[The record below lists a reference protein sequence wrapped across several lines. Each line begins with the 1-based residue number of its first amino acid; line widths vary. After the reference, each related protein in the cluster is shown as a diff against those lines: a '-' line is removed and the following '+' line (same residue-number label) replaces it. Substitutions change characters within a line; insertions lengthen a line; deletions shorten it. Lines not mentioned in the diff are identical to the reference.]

1 MDLTATF
8 SKAKS
13 LIQSNKMDE
22 ARDMCDLGLV
32 KIAQHRLMDGYG
44 VEDKVE
50 RVKIGVWLE
59 RFWFLLEN
67 NNLLL

>member
-1 MDLTATF
+1 MDLTTTF

-32 KIAQHRLMDGYG
+32 KVAQHRLMDGYG
-44 VEDKVE
+44 IEDKVE

>member
-1 MDLTATF
+1 MDLTTVYNEART
-8 SKAKS
+8 
-13 LIQSNKMDE
+13 LVDSNKMDE
-22 ARDMCDLGLV
+22 ARDMCDLGIV
-32 KIAQHRLMDGYG
+32 QVAQHRLDGAQ
-44 VEDKVE
+44 VEDKIE